1 MHHSC
6 HYNNS
11 NGDLC
16 LARLAREGGLVDIV
30 YLKSVHWGKSQE
42 SIESSNILY
51 AITSSLGETSGYVPV
66 HVLFVLGDR

>member
-6 HYNNS
+6 HYNYT

-16 LARLAREGGLVDIV
+16 LACLAREGGLIDNINS
-30 YLKSVHWGKSQE
+30 KSLYWGKSQE

-51 AITSSLGETSGYVPV
+51 AISSSLGETSGYMPV
-66 HVLFVLGDR
+66 YVLFVLGD